1 MATCGAVSFVNG
13 FFFFLIVDLN
23 SVEKP
28 GTVWQKLRESK
39 VSDFSEAI
47 IRNDLIF
54 YKSWAMKP
62 EMTTTPKAIHHDRQE
77 CFPWLPAGCP
87 LGDKWFQSEDW
98 SVTPVTA
105 LTLVLHQRKGCFQ
118 QTSAGSWTFSGGKR
132 SASFLSATHHRPSG
146 RRAAAGVRLKTCS
159 HLGWLTLQNAFNCLH
174 IF

>member
-1 MATCGAVSFVNG
+1 MATCGAVSFVNV

-39 VSDFSEAI
+39 VSDFSQAI

-77 CFPWLPAGCP
+77 CFP
-87 LGDKWFQSEDW
+87 
-98 SVTPVTA
+98 
-105 LTLVLHQRKGCFQ
+105 
-118 QTSAGSWTFSGGKR
+118 
-132 SASFLSATHHRPSG
+132 
-146 RRAAAGVRLKTCS
+146 
-159 HLGWLTLQNAFNCLH
+159 
-174 IF
+174 